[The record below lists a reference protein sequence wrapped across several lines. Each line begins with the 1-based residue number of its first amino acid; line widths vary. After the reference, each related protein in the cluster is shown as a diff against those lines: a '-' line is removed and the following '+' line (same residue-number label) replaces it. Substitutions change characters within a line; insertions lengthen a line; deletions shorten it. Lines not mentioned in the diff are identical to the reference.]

1 METLDGIHWVMVQE
15 EVTYQC
21 GCRNIHFK
29 DIHLQKERE
38 QALSIHFDHDQYS
51 RSVYPGAQMPVQQ
64 NLVFENV
71 VVQNKISCLVRS
83 ITPVDTIKVV
93 NSVLD
98 GSTVLL
104 EALPDHQTPYPV
116 TQVLLLGNTL
126 ATKGQTYLVQSQ
138 PGRSCRL
145 KTAGNLV
152 LSEHFEAVV
161 EEMWTYSLPIS
172 RWPWQPWR
180 KTNDFPLRH
189 GTILT

>member
-1 METLDGIHWVMVQE
+1 MRLPQHPLKRTFI
-15 EVTYQC
+15 
-21 GCRNIHFK
+21 CRK
-29 DIHLQKERE
+29 KRE
-38 QALSIHFDHDQYS
+38 QALTIHFDHDQYS

-161 EEMWTYSLPIS
+161 GGDVDVQSSDIPVAMAAMA
-172 RWPWQPWR
+172 
-180 KTNDFPLRH
+180 KNK
-189 GTILT
+189 